1 MKYNEAWK
9 ESYDQ
14 KITQFNSPEEAAVDT
29 SAILVMTE
37 WDQFKDINYSDLK
50 EKMQKPAYI
59 FDGRN
64 LLDGWKLK

>member
-9 ESYDQ
+9 DSYDH
-14 KITQFNSPEEAAVDT
+14 KIIQFNTPEEAAVDS
-29 SAILVMTE
+29 SAILIMTE
-37 WDQFKDINYSDLK
+37 WDEFKDIKYNDVK

-64 LLDGWKLK
+64 LLDG